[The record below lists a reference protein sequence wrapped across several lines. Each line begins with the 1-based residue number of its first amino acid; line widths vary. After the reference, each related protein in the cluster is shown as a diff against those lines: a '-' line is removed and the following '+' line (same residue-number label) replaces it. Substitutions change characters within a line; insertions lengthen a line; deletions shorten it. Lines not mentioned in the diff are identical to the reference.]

1 MLRPRRVVNYM
12 HNTRVTTINPP
23 SDSTLE
29 ALPAR
34 VVTFLRAIA
43 TRSSIRALMVEGGYR
58 TQDHA
63 EGWRLL
69 MATGEIHERSPGA
82 TSRSRAAT
90 AIVQIH
96 EWVTANFRRYRAAL
110 ERLHPESAWL
120 FPEVDSRYPAESLLA
135 MATLLK
141 ELRRGDAGQDANL
154 LATLAQRG
162 LDSSEISR
170 LSQLVRDA
178 QSVDAGPAGDE
189 PDCDTR
195 TAELV
200 ALYHWYRDWV
210 ESAKPFVKRKDY
222 RLQMGIGAK
231 REPLGM
237 P

>member
-1 MLRPRRVVNYM
+1 MSY
-12 HNTRVTTINPP
+12 TRVETANRP

-34 VVTFLRAIA
+34 VLTFLIAIA
-43 TRSSIRALMVEGGYR
+43 TRAPIRALMVDGGFR
-58 TQDHA
+58 AEDHA

-69 MATGEIHERSPGA
+69 MAVGEVRERLLGA
-82 TSRSRAAT
+82 SARSRAAT

-120 FPEVDSRYPAESLLA
+120 FPELDSRYPAESLLA

-141 ELRRGDAGQDANL
+141 RLSQEDDSRPDASL
-154 LATLAQRG
+154 LSTLAQRG
-162 LDSSEISR
+162 LDSAEISR
-170 LSQLVRDA
+170 LSQLVSDA
-178 QSVDAGPAGDE
+178 QGIDAGPAGDE
-189 PDCDTR
+189 PDCDDR

-210 ESAKPFVKRKDY
+210 ESAKRFVKRKDH
-222 RLQMGIGAK
+222 RLQLGIGG
-231 REPLGM
+231 RGDT
-237 P
+237 

>member
-1 MLRPRRVVNYM
+1 MNS
-12 HNTRVTTINPP
+12 TRLTTIDRP

-34 VVTFLRAIA
+34 VLTFLRAIA
-43 TRSSIRALMVEGGYR
+43 TRSPIRALMCEAGFR
-58 TQDHA
+58 AEDHA

-69 MATGEIHERSPGA
+69 IATSEIRESSPGA
-82 TSRSRAAT
+82 TARCRAAT
-90 AIVQIH
+90 AIVKIH

-110 ERLHPESAWL
+110 ERLHPESACL
-120 FPEVDSRYPAESLLA
+120 FSDVDSRYPAESLLA

-141 ELRRGDAGQDANL
+141 VLLEGDASQGAGL

-170 LSQLVRDA
+170 LSQLVSDA
-178 QSVDAGPAGDE
+178 QGIDAGTAKDE
-189 PDCDTR
+189 PDCDDR

-210 ESAKPFVKRKDY
+210 ESAKRFVKRKDY
-222 RLQMGIGAK
+222 RLQMGIVIK